1 LGNRITEFHLPAAPT
16 LTGRLAF
23 KTKVRPVTIEVIK
36 AEVKQLK
43 INLQRHISQ
52 MENNVDEL
60 LTEKELHNIIG

>member
-1 LGNRITEFHLPAAPT
+1 LGNRITEFHLPATPT

-23 KTKVRPVTIEVIK
+23 KTMVRPVTIEDIK
-36 AEVKQLK
+36 AEVKPLK